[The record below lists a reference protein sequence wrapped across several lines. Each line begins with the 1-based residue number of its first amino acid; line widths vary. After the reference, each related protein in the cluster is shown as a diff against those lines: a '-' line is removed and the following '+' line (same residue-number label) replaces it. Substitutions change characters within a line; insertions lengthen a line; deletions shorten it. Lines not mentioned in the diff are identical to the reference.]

1 MLNSLTLE
9 MKGSQYPFGL
19 LDVNPDDCKKM
30 LVKKRYPY
38 KTQIEEAKLRENIN
52 KLKNISHKNIINLR
66 STEDIGTGFIDLLYP
81 YIPIPLE

>member
-38 KTQIEEAKLRENIN
+38 KTQSLEKTSIN
-52 KLKNISHKNIINLR
+52 
-66 STEDIGTGFIDLLYP
+66 
-81 YIPIPLE
+81 